1 MIVCRRSEWNVR
13 LVSNGDDDDDDDDD
27 GGIFIYLDEYRDLH
41 FGEYASI
48 EDKLRQKLKL
58 SNCNMTFT

>member
-1 MIVCRRSEWNVR
+1 MLGYRRSEKNVR
-13 LVSNGDDDDDDDDD
+13 LVDDDDDDD
-27 GGIFIYLDEYRDLH
+27 GVIFIYLDEYRDLH

>member
-1 MIVCRRSEWNVR
+1 MLGYRRSEKNVR
-13 LVSNGDDDDDDDDD
+13 LADDDDD

>member
-1 MIVCRRSEWNVR
+1 MLGYRRSEKNVR
-13 LVSNGDDDDDDDDD
+13 LVDDDD
-27 GGIFIYLDEYRDLH
+27 GGIFMYLDEYRGLH

>member
-1 MIVCRRSEWNVR
+1 MMMMMMMMMMGVY
-13 LVSNGDDDDDDDDD
+13 
-27 GGIFIYLDEYRDLH
+27 FIYLDEYRDLH

>member
-1 MIVCRRSEWNVR
+1 MLGYRRSEKNVR
-13 LVSNGDDDDDDDDD
+13 LVDDDDD

>member
-1 MIVCRRSEWNVR
+1 MLGYRRSEKNVR
-13 LVSNGDDDDDDDDD
+13 LVDDDDDDDDDD

>member
-1 MIVCRRSEWNVR
+1 MR
-13 LVSNGDDDDDDDDD
+13 LVDDDD
-27 GGIFIYLDEYRDLH
+27 GGIFMYLDEYRGLH

-58 SNCNMTFT
+58 SNCNRTFT

>member
-1 MIVCRRSEWNVR
+1 MLGYRRSEKNVR
-13 LVSNGDDDDDDDDD
+13 LVDDDD
-27 GGIFIYLDEYRDLH
+27 GGIFMYLDEYRDLH

>member
-1 MIVCRRSEWNVR
+1 MLVYRRSERNVR
-13 LVSNGDDDDDDDDD
+13 LVDDDDDDDDD